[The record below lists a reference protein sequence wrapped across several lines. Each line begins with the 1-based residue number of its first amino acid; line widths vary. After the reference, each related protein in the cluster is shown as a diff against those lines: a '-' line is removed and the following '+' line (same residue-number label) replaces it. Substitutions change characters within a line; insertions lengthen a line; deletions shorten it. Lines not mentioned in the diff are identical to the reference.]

1 MTAEA
6 ALTKLMFALGN
17 EEDLKKVKDLIA
29 IPICGEME
37 R

>member
-6 ALTKLMFALGN
+6 ALTKLMFVLGN
-17 EEDLKKVKDLIA
+17 EKDSDKIKALISM
-29 IPICGEME
+29 PICGEME